1 MQRLEPM
8 RRTGALRAT
17 RVLQLVTVCLAIWL
31 SVPGDTVAAGEQP
44 ADDDTLV
51 WLDDYRAA
59 LALAQ
64 ETGRPLLVE
73 FRCAP

>member
-1 MQRLEPM
+1 MQRLERM
-8 RRTGALRAT
+8 RRAVALRTT
-17 RVLQLVTVCLAIWL
+17 RVLRLVTVCLAIWL
-31 SVPGDTVAAGEQP
+31 SVPGDSVAAGRQP
-44 ADDDTLV
+44 ADDGTLV